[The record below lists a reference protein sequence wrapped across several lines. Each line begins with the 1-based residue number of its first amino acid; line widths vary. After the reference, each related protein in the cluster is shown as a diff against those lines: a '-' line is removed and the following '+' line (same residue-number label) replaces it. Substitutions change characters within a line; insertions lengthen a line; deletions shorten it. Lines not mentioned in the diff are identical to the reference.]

1 MSTPPPDSSSSVA
14 PGYPVPAP
22 RPAGSGARVADVTVS
37 VILMFAGVLGFAT
50 LAFMSLFLVMMSDGC
65 FGDRCNA
72 SLMSAGWLI
81 ALGVPPVVFVAAVV
95 WAIVRLVRRRIAWWV
110 PVAGAVLGVSIW
122 FIGVGMMNASLGH

>member
-1 MSTPPPDSSSSVA
+1 M
-14 PGYPVPAP
+14 
-22 RPAGSGARVADVTVS
+22 TVS

-95 WAIVRLVRRRIAWWV
+95 WVIVRLVRRRIAWWV